1 MKTKKGMAS
10 LYLVAFTT
18 LLLGIVTMSFARVM
32 ISEKREASNS
42 DLSQSAFDS
51 ALAGIEDAKTA
62 IIMYEIC
69 LNKTDDDSVGSNNVK
84 CGDVK
89 TWMTNSFKTGY
100 CDAVKKIL
108 NNDPGAT
115 GEVEISEKLN
125 QAYTC
130 VPIANDAPTY
140 RSVLNEDTRSRV
152 IPAKIEK
159 AADGS
164 SQYDKVVGIE
174 LQWFTPESN
183 ADAQESVRYMIADA
197 TAANPIPL
205 LSKEA
210 AMDNIDGKAAPI
222 LTFELFQ
229 TDSSFT
235 MAELDL
241 NNENNTGTDHAMIM
255 LYPNDTEAN
264 GEKGTF
270 VSAQNLLDA
279 SNKSNQAALNA
290 SLNYGDSVVPK
301 IVSCGYRNS
310 GEARCR
316 ATIQFPAT
324 YNGGARAEQTFL
336 FRVSLPYGSPQTD
349 FSIKPCLEIIGEEC
363 TKYANFTGAQYI
375 VDSTGRA
382 STLYRRII
390 ARIETAPKFIF
401 PEYAIQVSGN
411 NSTIEKNFWVTEN
424 CWATDGKGNSTTCAN
439 NGDVN

>member
-32 ISEKREASNS
+32 ISESREASNS

-62 IIMYEIC
+62 IIMYETC
-69 LNKTDDDSVGSNNVK
+69 LNKSDGTKVGNGVECGNVK
-84 CGDVK
+84 AWMAEGFNTGNCDVI
-89 TWMTNSFKTGY
+89 
-100 CDAVKKIL
+100 KKIL
-108 NNDPGAT
+108 SNNPNAD
-115 GEVEISEKLN
+115 GEVEVSKNLN
-125 QAYTC
+125 QYYTC

-174 LQWFTPESN
+174 LQWFTPESD
-183 ADAQESVRYMIADA
+183 ADASTNVKYMISDA
-197 TAANPIPL
+197 TTANPLPL
-205 LSKEA
+205 LSKSA
-210 AMDNIDGKAAPI
+210 AMDTTDAKAAPI
-222 LTFELFQ
+222 LAFELFQ
-229 TDSSFT
+229 TDENFT
-235 MAELDL
+235 MAQLDL

-255 LYPNDTEAN
+255 LYPDDTEAN
-264 GEKGTF
+264 DDRGTF
-270 VSAQNLLDA
+270 VSARNLLDA
-279 SNKSNQAALNA
+279 SSKSSQAAINA
-290 SLNYGDSVVPK
+290 SANSANSVVPK
-301 IVSCGYRNS
+301 VVSCGYKD
-310 GEARCR
+310 GGARCR

-324 YNGGARAEQTFL
+324 YKGEARAEQTFL

-349 FSIKPCLEIIGEEC
+349 FSIKPCVEISGEKC

-401 PEYAIQVSGN
+401 PEYAVQVSGN
-411 NSTIEKNFWVTEN
+411 NSIVEKNFWVAEN
-424 CWATDGKGNSTTCAN
+424 CWSTDGKGNSTTCAN
-439 NGDVN
+439 NGDGS